1 MAITPNSGGG
11 LDDSGNGDSHK
22 KEKQDKQEKSVAKK
36 AVKKKTLTK
45 KSTAADQQA
54 EASKP
59 AIVAGARTGLL
70 AFFCS
75 ILGLAVFAGALYGT
89 APFWYDHLKT
99 YLPAALKDPFDDP
112 RIQAVAKKA
121 GAVDDLKQAQASDTV
136 ALKKL
141 DEERTKISEQL
152 NVLMKRLDAQ
162 DQSLKSMRK
171 MIEAT
176 SPPSDAVDAESSL
189 SRLSAKLSQLDTNK
203 GALEKMLQRIAKLEQ
218 DEKEIVRITKRLKTL
233 EKSGPKT
240 MDAVTGASATVLAV
254 NQLRDAIRQATP
266 FKKELGLVKRLSIG
280 NADMMKAIA
289 ILEPISSE
297 GLPTVTVLKY
307 QFTKTAQD
315 IIKAAHQTAEQSW
328 VDRVMNRLKGL
339 ITIRKIKNDGDVT
352 PGALVSRAED
362 ALDSGRLDE
371 ALTILSKLT
380 GNAGQAAAAWIKAA
394 RSRVDA
400 ERALASLHVQAVAL
414 LAPQQNQTSET
425 TK

>member
-1 MAITPNSGGG
+1 
-11 LDDSGNGDSHK
+11 
-22 KEKQDKQEKSVAKK
+22 
-36 AVKKKTLTK
+36 
-45 KSTAADQQA
+45 
-54 EASKP
+54 
-59 AIVAGARTGLL
+59 
-70 AFFCS
+70 
-75 ILGLAVFAGALYGT
+75 
-89 APFWYDHLKT
+89 
-99 YLPAALKDPFDDP
+99 
-112 RIQAVAKKA
+112 
-121 GAVDDLKQAQASDTV
+121 
-136 ALKKL
+136 
-141 DEERTKISEQL
+141 
-152 NVLMKRLDAQ
+152 
-162 DQSLKSMRK
+162 
-171 MIEAT
+171 
-176 SPPSDAVDAESSL
+176 
-189 SRLSAKLSQLDTNK
+189 
-203 GALEKMLQRIAKLEQ
+203 
-218 DEKEIVRITKRLKTL
+218 
-233 EKSGPKT
+233 
-240 MDAVTGASATVLAV
+240 
-254 NQLRDAIRQATP
+254 
-266 FKKELGLVKRLSIG
+266 
-280 NADMMKAIA
+280 MMKAIA

-328 VDRVMNRLKGL
+328 VNRVMNRLKGL